1 MTCPKPTQDVGLN
14 LKNRQRAID
23 TAEYGPLNPNE
34 PNEAFW
40 KRKGEVF
47 RTGPEEA
54 KKSRCG
60 NCAVFNITT
69 PIRKCIA
76 SGIGREAKTEWDI
89 IAEADLGYCEMFDFK
104 CAAQRTCN
112 AWVVGGPLDDSKANN
127 KKGFVEAI
135 EEKAKGEY

>member
-1 MTCPKPTQDVGLN
+1 MKCPLPTQDVALN
-14 LKNRQRAID
+14 LKNRQNAINS
-23 TAEYGPLNPNE
+23 AEYGPLNPNE
-34 PNEAFW
+34 PNEQFW

-47 RTGPEEA
+47 RTSAEEA
-54 KKSRCG
+54 KKARCG

-104 CAAQRTCN
+104 CAAARTCN
-112 AWVVGGPLDDSKANN
+112 AWVVGGPLDDAKANT
-127 KKGFVEAI
+127 KKSFVEAV
-135 EEKAKGEY
+135 EEKAKEV